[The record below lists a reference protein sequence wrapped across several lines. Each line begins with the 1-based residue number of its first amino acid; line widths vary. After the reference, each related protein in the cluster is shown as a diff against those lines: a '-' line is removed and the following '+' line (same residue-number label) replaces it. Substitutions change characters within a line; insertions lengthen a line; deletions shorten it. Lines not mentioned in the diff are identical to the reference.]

1 MPGEGELR
9 SRSRLRLRLRATARA
24 RARARVMARQVELAV
39 AREPPR
45 AHRRSQ
51 GAHQPAVLARAVARD
66 HILLDLPVRD
76 AEGER
81 VG

>member
-1 MPGEGELR
+1 
-9 SRSRLRLRLRATARA
+9 
-24 RARARVMARQVELAV
+24 MARQVELAV